1 MFFKLTWQVK
11 NAEAYGASGV
21 LLFDDPNRSA
31 PKGAYDQ
38 IYPNGD
44 FLPKDGVQRGSLN
57 SKEGDPSTPVYPS
70 ISIKFLQIVRFH
82 CII

>member
-1 MFFKLTWQVK
+1 
-11 NAEAYGASGV
+11 V

-31 PKGAYDQ
+31 PKGASDK

-70 ISIKFLQIVRFH
+70 ISITFL
-82 CII
+82 